1 MDGPPA
7 HPDPSPVTPSPHQ
20 EVSMASVSH
29 GRGHRVRRLLDRWPT
44 ALALALSAATFG
56 GTESDAAVASFAS
69 ILVLLPLLYL
79 VVAKLEARR
88 ATWPLLVGGLAG
100 VVALRALEVIEPA
113 VVFSALALIVLLW
126 SVVDGHVFRSGTFR
140 VQALGMLAFGA
151 LGLIGLAVD
160 PDLGRYLVAAGWFC
174 HGVWDFVHL
183 RRDKVVARSFAE
195 WCGVIDVVI
204 AAELIFRW

>member
-1 MDGPPA
+1 
-7 HPDPSPVTPSPHQ
+7 
-20 EVSMASVSH
+20 MASRPQ
-29 GRGHRVRRLLDRWPT
+29 GRGHRFNRLLDRWPT

-56 GTESDAAVASFAS
+56 GTESAEGVASFAS

-88 ATWPLLVGGLAG
+88 ATWPLLVAG
-100 VVALRALEVIEPA
+100 IALVVVLRALDLVAPA
-113 VVFSALALIVLLW
+113 AVFSALALIVLLW
-126 SVVDGHVFRSGTFR
+126 SVVDGHLFRSGTLQ

-151 LGLIGLAVD
+151 LGLIGLAVH
-160 PDLGRYLVAAGWFC
+160 PDLARYLVAAGWFF

-204 AAELIFRW
+204 AIELIFKW

>member
-1 MDGPPA
+1 
-7 HPDPSPVTPSPHQ
+7 
-20 EVSMASVSH
+20 MASMSH

-56 GTESDAAVASFAS
+56 GTESDEAVASFAS
-69 ILVLLPLLYL
+69 ILLLLPLLYL

-160 PDLGRYLVAAGWFC
+160 PDLGRYLVAAGWFF